1 MKQRRFFNDNK
12 KRNLYKKTEMLQK
25 LLKVLSLYKK
35 IQYSSTLLVSN
46 LFFCKFLKNNFKS
59 RIHNYCIITGRARGV
74 YRKLRVSRISLRQ
87 LGSEGLYFGLK
98 KAS

>member
-12 KRNLYKKTEMLQK
+12 KRNLYKKTEVLQK

-35 IQYSSTLLVSN
+35 IQYPSTLLVSN
-46 LFFCKFLKNNFKS
+46 LFFSRTLKNTFKS

>member
-12 KRNLYKKTEMLQK
+12 KRNLYKKTEVLQK

-35 IQYSSTLLVSN
+35 FQYPSTLLVSN
-46 LFFCKFLKNNFKS
+46 PFFSKILKNTFKS

>member
-1 MKQRRFFNDNK
+1 VKQHRLLNDYK
-12 KRNLYKKTEMLQK
+12 KRNLYKKTEVLQK
-25 LLKVLSLYKK
+25 LLKVLLLYKK
-35 IQYSSTLLVSN
+35 IQYSSTLVVSN
-46 LFFCKFLKNNFKS
+46 LFFSSNLKNNFKS

-87 LGSEGLYFGLK
+87 LGAEGLYFGLK